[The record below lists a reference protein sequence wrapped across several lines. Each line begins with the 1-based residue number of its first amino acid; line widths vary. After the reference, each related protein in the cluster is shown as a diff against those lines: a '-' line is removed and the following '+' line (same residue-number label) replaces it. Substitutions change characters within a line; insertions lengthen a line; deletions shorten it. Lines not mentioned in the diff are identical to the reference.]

1 MPSTA
6 SLASPKTPKIAPSP
20 KTPKIAPSPK
30 TPKIAPSPK
39 TPKIA
44 PSPKTPN
51 LPSRCVGNGAG
62 ITAGLELWSAPD
74 GTYILLDHSTDN
86 RFINDETLWQASC
99 SSLKPTVL
107 RKVKDAAAKQNATT

>member
-1 MPSTA
+1 MPSP
-6 SLASPKTPKIAPSP
+6 ASPKTPKIAPSP

-30 TPKIAPSPK
+30 TPK
-39 TPKIA
+39 TL
-44 PSPKTPN
+44 KTPN
-51 LPSRCVGNGAG
+51 LPSRCVGIGAG

-86 RFINDETLWQASC
+86 RFINDETLWQSSC

-107 RKVKDAAAKQNATT
+107 RKVKDAAAKQNATS